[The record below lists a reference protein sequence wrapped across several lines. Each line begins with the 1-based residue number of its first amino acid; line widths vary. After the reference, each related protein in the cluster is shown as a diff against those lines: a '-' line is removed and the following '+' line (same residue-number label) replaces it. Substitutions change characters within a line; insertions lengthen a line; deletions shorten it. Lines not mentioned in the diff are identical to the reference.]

1 MMTLR
6 RPRRQRIRRALWKL
20 GIAGSLAGGAA
31 GCGAGGADACPADPG
46 TGTLSVH
53 VRGAPAGGGAVTVA
67 GMRLTADAELSLPA
81 GPVSLVAARVADS
94 GGTLV
99 RTAYEPTVD
108 DPAPCVRPGESAT
121 VEVRYAP
128 IATSGHLW
136 AGDALPPASSTALG
150 FAAEHLSS
158 TDSVN
163 ADIAASTGGSGGLT
177 FDAAGNL
184 WVIGA
189 TIDDPPL
196 ARYPVA
202 LLDRSGDKAPD
213 VIIDP
218 TAFAPARGNLSA
230 LAFDRE
236 GNLWVA
242 VREPG
247 KVVKLAAAAL
257 GVSAELAAVAERTDI
272 EGASG
277 LAFDAAGN
285 LWVASSGPAQI
296 IRVDASHLAAS
307 GSAGDLSITARSPAP
322 TTTTLPSPSG
332 LAFDGTGALW
342 VNYDGTLAKL
352 SVAELAG
359 QGTVTVTPAVQIAL
373 DVVARPVGLA
383 FDEAGGLWFAS
394 GPGALARLD
403 PVQLRTSGAAMPT
416 VLTSPDLGYA
426 DWIALYPAPAFS
438 PLAHRLP

>member
-1 MMTLR
+1 MPR
-6 RPRRQRIRRALWKL
+6 RPGHRDAVGSRPWGAGRRRRRDRRGDDVDGGCRALFAR
-20 GIAGSLAGGAA
+20 GARIGVGGAGSPSGA
-31 GCGAGGADACPADPG
+31 
-46 TGTLSVH
+46 
-53 VRGAPAGGGAVTVA
+53 
-67 GMRLTADAELSLPA
+67 
-81 GPVSLVAARVADS
+81 
-94 GGTLV
+94 TLV
-99 RTAYEPTVD
+99 RTAYQPTVD
-108 DPAPCVRPGESAT
+108 EPAPCVRSGESTT

-128 IATSGHLW
+128 IPTSGLLW
-136 AGDALPPASSTALG
+136 AGDGLPPANATALG
-150 FAAEHLSS
+150 FAAQRLSS
-158 TDSVN
+158 TDTVN

-189 TIDDPPL
+189 TVDDPPL

-202 LLDRSGDKAPD
+202 ALDQSGDKAPD

-218 TAFAPARGNLSA
+218 AAFAPVRGNLSA

-257 GVSAELAAVAERTDI
+257 GASAELAAVAERTGID
-272 EGASG
+272 GASG

-285 LWVASSGPAQI
+285 LWVASSGPAQV
-296 IRVDASHLAAS
+296 IRVDASHLGAS
-307 GSAGDLSITARSPAP
+307 GPAGDLSITARSPAP
-322 TTTTLPSPSG
+322 SMTTLPSPSG
-332 LAFDGTGALW
+332 LAFDGSGALW

-352 SVAELAG
+352 SLADLAG
-359 QGTVTVTPAVQIAL
+359 QGTVTVTPAVQIPL

-394 GPGALARLD
+394 GPGTLARLE
-403 PVQLRTSGAAMPT
+403 PGQLRTSSAAMPT
-416 VLTSPDLGYA
+416 VVLTSPDLGYA